1 MFRGFFGIGAIFQ
14 VIALVHFVR
23 RRPNGYWLWIIFI
36 GGGIGAIAYLIA
48 EALPDFGAMRHSM
61 QGFSRRRRIGL
72 LEAMVIENP
81 SAGNFEELGDLLVDE
96 RKWTRAKEKFDHAL
110 AARTDSID
118 PFFKRG
124 WCRFELEQYAG
135 AVDDLQHVVK
145 HDPKYAYSRALSMLA
160 QSLAKLGRIDEATAA
175 FDKLYAQSTSSEAL
189 AVTAEFYLEQDRV
202 DEARE
207 VAKTLVARRATMP
220 AFQRS
225 RDRKWLRRA
234 AKVIRASA
242 QKASKAATPP
252 ARGTAAGE
260 SSSRQ
265 GRAPGR

>member
-36 GGGIGAIAYLIA
+36 GGGVGAIAYLIA

-61 QGFSRRRRIGL
+61 QGFSRRKRIRL
-72 LEAMVIENP
+72 LEAMSIENP

-96 RKWTRAKEKFDHAL
+96 RKWGRAKEKFDRAL

-124 WCRFELEQYAG
+124 WCEFELGDYAG
-135 AVDDLQHVVK
+135 AASDLQHVVK
-145 HDPKYAYSRALSMLA
+145 HDPKYAYSRALSMLS
-160 QSLAKLGRIDEATAA
+160 QSLAKLGRTEEATAA
-175 FDKLYAQSTSSEAL
+175 FDRLLAQSTSSEAL
-189 AVTAEFYLEQDRV
+189 AVTAEFYLERGRV

-207 VAKTLVARRATMP
+207 VAKTLIARRATMP
-220 AFQRS
+220 AFQRR

-234 AKVIRASA
+234 SKVMRASA
-242 QKASKAATPP
+242 QKASTTVAPSG
-252 ARGTAAGE
+252 RGTATGE
-260 SSSRQ
+260 SSNPQDRAL
-265 GRAPGR
+265 GR

>member
-14 VIALVHFVR
+14 IIALVHFVR

-61 QGFSRRRRIGL
+61 QGFSRRKRIGL
-72 LEAMVIENP
+72 LEAMVLENP

-96 RKWTRAKEKFDHAL
+96 RKWARAKEKFDQAL
-110 AARTDSID
+110 SARTDSID

-124 WCRFELEQYAG
+124 WCQFELAQYAG
-135 AVDDLQHVVK
+135 AVSDLQHVVK
-145 HDPKYAYSRALSMLA
+145 HDPKYAYSRGLSMLA
-160 QSLAKLGRIDEATAA
+160 QSLAKLGRTEEAAAA
-175 FDKLYAQSTSSEAL
+175 FDKLFAQSTSSEAL
-189 AVTAEFYLEQDRV
+189 AVTAEFYLEQGRV
-202 DEARE
+202 EEARQ
-207 VAKTLVARRATMP
+207 VAKTLIARRATMP

-234 AKVIRASA
+234 AKVMRASS
-242 QKASKAATPP
+242 QKTSTAAAPP
-252 ARGTAAGE
+252 GRGTATGE
-260 SSSRQ
+260 SSSPQDRAL
-265 GRAPGR
+265 GR